1 MTEALDGAKIA
12 IAMRNAARV
21 DLLSLVRQLA
31 AYVQGHC
38 GDDLVNLLGS
48 GFDAIKAPSPIGQ
61 LQASQNLRLVLTDV
75 SGELGLRFDRV
86 LNAANYSVQTA
97 ISADGPWEDRGLFSG
112 SRVNLDGFTP
122 GKVYWARARANGT
135 AGPSDWGG
143 PAQAMAL

>member
-1 MTEALDGAKIA
+1 MA
-12 IAMRNAARV
+12 IATRNAARV
-21 DLLSLVRQLA
+21 ELLSLVRQLA

-48 GFDAIKAPSPIGQ
+48 GFEAIKAPSPVGP
-61 LQASQNLRLVLTDV
+61 LPAPQNLRLLLSSN
-75 SGELGLRFDRV
+75 SGELSLRFDRV

-112 SRVNLDGFTP
+112 SRISLDGFTP
-122 GKVYWARARANGT
+122 GKTYWARVRANGT

-143 PAQAMAL
+143 PANAMAL